1 MSYHVDIIP
10 NRKSRP
16 TALLRQ
22 AWREGNRIRKKTLS
36 NLTHLPPQIVDGIR
50 AMLKGGVVCK
60 DVKEAFPIKRT
71 LPHGH
76 VAAVLGTAR
85 NLGLD
90 RILHRENSR
99 LRDLALG
106 AIVMRLLD
114 PCSKLATS
122 RGLSCETAS
131 TSIGT
136 IMGLGEVTGNEM
148 LSMLDWL
155 VGRQKWIERSLA
167 NRHLKGAM
175 LVLYDVTSSYV
186 EGQNC
191 SLASFG
197 YNRDNKKGEKQIVF
211 GLLCACDGCPAA
223 VEVFAGNTGD
233 PTTVGAQVERIRK
246 RFGIDNVALAGDR
259 GMITTARIREDLE
272 PCGLDWISAL
282 KTTDIRKLLK
292 KSKGKDAALR
302 AGALV
307 PDGVGEIVSPQFP
320 GERLIVCLNPRLRE
334 QRARKREELLVCTEQ
349 ILENIAK
356 AVRRPGSVLRGK
368 DKINRRVGRE
378 ANRRKVE
385 KHFEITVTDDD
396 ILWSRNEEKIE
407 AEARLDGIYIIRT
420 SLASSKL
427 GMEQVVS
434 AYKSLSQVERAF
446 RSMKATPLEIRPIYV
461 YSENHVRGHVL
472 LCMLAYYVE
481 WHLRRMLAPLLFE
494 DDDREGAQRKRKT
507 PVEKA
512 MVSDSAKAKSD
523 TKKTA
528 EGFCV
533 HSLKTLLADLA
544 TLSLNEVTPPGS
556 PDHRFP
562 VITEPTALQEKAF
575 ELLDID
581 PGRFVPGKLTG

>member
-16 TALLRQ
+16 TILLRR

-36 NLTHLPPQIVDGIR
+36 NLTHLPPQIVDGIK
-50 AMLKGGVVCK
+50 AMLKGGVVYK
-60 DVKEAFPIKRT
+60 DVNEAFPIKRT

-76 VAAVLGTAR
+76 VAAVLGITGK
-85 NLGLD
+85 LGLD
-90 RILHRENSR
+90 RIVHRESSR
-99 LRDLALG
+99 LRELALG
-106 AIVMRLLD
+106 AIVMRVLD

-131 TSIGT
+131 TSLGT
-136 IMGLGEVTGNEM
+136 IMGLGEVRGNEV
-148 LSMLDWL
+148 LCMLDWL
-155 VGRQKWIERSLA
+155 LERQKWIERSLA
-167 NRHLKGAM
+167 NRHLVGGA

-191 SLASFG
+191 SLAAFG
-197 YNRDNKKGEKQIVF
+197 HNRDGKKGKKQIVF
-211 GLLCACDGCPAA
+211 GLLCASDGCPVA
-223 VEVFAGNTGD
+223 VEVFSGNTGD
-233 PTTVGAQVERIRK
+233 PTTVGTWVERIRG
-246 RFGIDNVALAGDR
+246 RFGIDNVALVGDR

-272 PCGLDWISAL
+272 PCGLGWISAL
-282 KTTDIRKLLK
+282 KTKDIRKLLK
-292 KSKGKDAALR
+292 KPKGKEAPLR
-302 AGALV
+302 PESLV
-307 PDGVGEIVSPQFP
+307 PDGVGEIVSPEFP

-334 QRARKREELLVCTEQ
+334 QRARKREELLVCTER
-349 ILENIAK
+349 ILEDIAK
-356 AVRRPGSVLRGK
+356 TVRRPSSALRGR

-378 ANRRKVE
+378 ANCRKVE
-385 KHFEITVTDDD
+385 KHFDITVTDDD

-420 SLASSKL
+420 SVEASEL
-427 GMEQVVS
+427 GAGRVVS

-446 RSMKATPLEIRPIYV
+446 RSIKTTSLEIRPIYV

-481 WHLRRMLAPLLFE
+481 WHLRRLLAPLMFE
-494 DDDREGAQRKRKT
+494 DDDRAGAEKKRET

-512 MVSDSAKAKSD
+512 MVSDSAKAKSG

-528 EGFCV
+528 SGFCV
-533 HSLKTLLADLA
+533 HSFRTLMADLA
-544 TLSLNEVTPPGS
+544 TLSLNEVTLPGS

-575 ELLDID
+575 ELLGID
-581 PGRFVPGKLTG
+581 PKKFVPSKLTG

>member
-16 TALLRQ
+16 TVLLRQ

-50 AMLKGGVVCK
+50 AMLKGGVVYK

-76 VAAVLGTAR
+76 VAAVLGAAR

-136 IMGLGEVTGNEM
+136 IMGLGEVRGNEM

-167 NRHLKGAM
+167 NRHLKGGM

-197 YNRDNKKGEKQIVF
+197 YNRDNKRGKKQIVF

-233 PTTVGAQVERIRK
+233 PTTAGAQVERIRK

-292 KSKGKDAALR
+292 ESKGKNAALR

-407 AEARLDGIYIIRT
+407 AEARLDGIHIIRT
-420 SLASSKL
+420 SLESSKL

-446 RSMKATPLEIRPIYV
+446 RSMKTTSLEIRPIYV

-533 HSLKTLLADLA
+533 HSFRTLLADLA

-581 PGRFVPGKLTG
+581 PGRFVPSKLTG